1 MSSRR
6 AVLVGRRHT
15 STTTGI
21 FSRPL
26 PTWGAGESPARSM
39 SIAVRVARRTK
50 CRDPRSQTVRNVA
63 RARNCAGQSIRA
75 VRNRAL
81 AGRGG
86 GPPGGAPA
94 ITRDATTPHA
104 HVDHTDA
111 LSHPGEVSIAPAR
124 SFPYVAARR
133 LSPEPGTLPS
143 TSAWCVLSP
152 SPVSTPS
159 LDVTRPNP
167 RSPLALSKQIRR
179 RRANPTRQHPH
190 TRATLTASRARG
202 FWTSGSRDSDRP
214 QRPARHPPVSRDP
227 HPTDPTDPTDPF
239 DPNARNLPSPSVHR
253 DDPHPDP
260 LDRDRAE
267 PKTGWT
273 VSSVPARCL
282 RDARAPRRRTPR
294 RTSAHRDG

>member
-1 MSSRR
+1 
-6 AVLVGRRHT
+6 
-15 STTTGI
+15 
-21 FSRPL
+21 
-26 PTWGAGESPARSM
+26 M
-39 SIAVRVARRTK
+39 SIAVRVARRTNAAT
-50 CRDPRSQTVRNVA
+50 RDHKRSQKRRSRTKLRGAVHKGGQKS
-63 RARNCAGQSIRA
+63 RARWSRGRA
-75 VRNRAL
+75 PRGVRPPSRAMRRL
-81 AGRGG
+81 PTRTSTTRMRCHT
-86 GPPGGAPA
+86 PA
-94 ITRDATTPHA
+94 RSP
-104 HVDHTDA
+104 
-111 LSHPGEVSIAPAR
+111 SPRPR

-227 HPTDPTDPTDPF
+227 HPTDPADPTDPF

-260 LDRDRAE
+260 LDRDRADE
-267 PKTGWT
+267 TGWT
-273 VSSVPARCL
+273 VSSVP
-282 RDARAPRRRTPR
+282 RAFAGRPRAASVEP
-294 RTSAHRDG
+294 HGEHLPIVMDD

>member
-1 MSSRR
+1 MPRP
-6 AVLVGRRHT
+6 AITNGR
-15 STTTGI
+15 
-21 FSRPL
+21 
-26 PTWGAGESPARSM
+26 
-39 SIAVRVARRTK
+39 K
-50 CRDPRSQTVRNVA
+50 NVA

-81 AGRGG
+81 AGRGE
-86 GPPGGAPA
+86 GPRGVRPPSRAMRRLPTRTSTTRMRCHTPA
-94 ITRDATTPHA
+94 RSP
-104 HVDHTDA
+104 
-111 LSHPGEVSIAPAR
+111 SPRPR

-133 LSPEPGTLPS
+133 SSPEPGTLPS

-260 LDRDRAE
+260 LDRDRADE
-267 PKTGWT
+267 TGWT
-273 VSSVPARCL
+273 VSSVP
-282 RDARAPRRRTPR
+282 RAFAGRPRAASVEP
-294 RTSAHRDG
+294 HGEHLPIVMDD